1 MRLSTVTPDSLR
13 RQTQFE
19 RRAKIA
25 IFEQGLSIAALA
37 RILNVRRET
46 VSLAINKPGRA
57 AMKRAIAH
65 ALGISI

>member
-1 MRLSTVTPDSLR
+1 MRLSTVTPENLH

-25 IFEQGLSIAALA
+25 AFERGLTITAIAEALG
-37 RILNVRRET
+37 VRRET

-57 AMKRAIAH
+57 SMKKAIA
-65 ALGISI
+65 GILKIST